1 MKTVTL
7 YDVDISIAEMIIDR
21 LEQRAIAQIENHMI
35 HEACDTLYKAK
46 KIMDDIEKSKIQQS
60 KGKGVI

>member
-7 YDVDISIAEMIIDR
+7 YNVDITIAEMVVDR
-21 LEQRAIAQIENHMI
+21 LEQRAITQIENHMI
-35 HEACDTLYKAK
+35 CEACDTLYKAK

-60 KGKGVI
+60 SSN